1 MWHFFFYS
9 CVAVRFALGASV
21 GWFTHL
27 HDRKVERWE
36 PAAPPSLNVIQTPNL
51 NNSMRSKIIIY
62 YRRSSAPHYFC
73 LFLVKQM
80 SDRIAHP
87 SRGFALTCSILPL
100 TSCSIAGYLSHPALS
115 VFNTACSRLAI
126 SSRLLSPP
134 RAPPRARREEGCVRR
149 CCIILSTTVLGI
161 QTDLTC

>member
-1 MWHFFFYS
+1 M
-9 CVAVRFALGASV
+9 RFALGASV

-134 RAPPRARREEGCVRR
+134 PGSTESEEGGRVCAA
-149 CCIILSTTVLGI
+149 VLYHFKYNSPGH
-161 QTDLTC
+161 TNWSDLLMLG